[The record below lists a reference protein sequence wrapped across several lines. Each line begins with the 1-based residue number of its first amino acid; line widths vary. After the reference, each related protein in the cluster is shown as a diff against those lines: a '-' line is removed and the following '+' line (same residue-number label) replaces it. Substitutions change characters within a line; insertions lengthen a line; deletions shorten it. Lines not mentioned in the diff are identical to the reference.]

1 MAPRTVIS
9 RRLIASLYVILFVGF
24 GVGAGVLFFD
34 ARAEYNQL
42 KSIEAGTRQRLAT
55 EEARLQS
62 QQKILERLR
71 TDPAFVEKVLKE
83 RWHFAKPGDVIFRF
97 PE

>member
-1 MAPRTVIS
+1 MNS
-9 RRLIASLYVILFVGF
+9 RQLIAGLYVILFVGF
-24 GVGAGVLFFD
+24 GVVAGVMFFD

-42 KSIEAGTRQRLAT
+42 KLAEASSRQRLAT
-55 EEARLQS
+55 EEARLAA

-71 TDPAFVEKVLKE
+71 SDPEYVAKVLKA
-83 RWHFAKPGDVIFRF
+83 RWGYATPGEVIYRY

>member
-1 MAPRTVIS
+1 VNS
-9 RRLIASLYVILFVGF
+9 RQLIASLYVILFVGF
-24 GVGAGVLFFD
+24 CVGAGVLFFD

-42 KSIEAGTRQRLAT
+42 KLVEASNRQRLAT
-55 EEARLQS
+55 EEARLQA

-71 TDPAFVEKVLKE
+71 SDPVFVEKVLRD
-83 RWHFAKPGDVIFRF
+83 RWHFARPGEVIFRF